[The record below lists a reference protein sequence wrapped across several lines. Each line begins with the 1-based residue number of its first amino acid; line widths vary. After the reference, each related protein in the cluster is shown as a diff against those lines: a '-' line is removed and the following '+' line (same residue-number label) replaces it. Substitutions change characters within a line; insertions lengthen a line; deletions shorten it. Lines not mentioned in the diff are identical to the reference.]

1 MTDLT
6 TPVSPYINTTLVT
19 PIMLHPN
26 QMDNKIYI
34 HLKKNINEKLVGR
47 CYLNYGYISK
57 IFKIEDMTEG
67 VIEPEDP
74 TSSAKIIVKFSCRLC
89 NPFKNKYLICKIDRM
104 NKALIGAIN
113 GPIIVII
120 TPENI
125 NEQKFFKDSERNI
138 RFKKDAKMLE
148 PNDYVKIYV
157 LQSTF
162 GNYDK
167 NIICFGNLYDLATK
181 DEIDFYLKDNQNLE
195 ISTESD

>member
-34 HLKKNINEKLVGR
+34 HLKKNINEKLAGR
-47 CYLNYGYISK
+47 CYLNYGFISK
-57 IFKIEDMTEG
+57 IYKIEDMTEG
-67 VIEPEDP
+67 IVEPEDP
-74 TSSAKIIVKFSCRLC
+74 SSSAKIIVKFSCRLC

-113 GPIIVII
+113 GPIIVIV
-120 TPENI
+120 TPENV

-138 RFKKDAKMLE
+138 RYKKDSKIIE
-148 PNDYVKIYV
+148 PNDYVKIFI

-167 NIICFGNLYDLATK
+167 NIICFGNLFDLATK
-181 DEIDFYLKDNQNLE
+181 EEIEFYSKDNYNVE
-195 ISTESD
+195 VSTEND